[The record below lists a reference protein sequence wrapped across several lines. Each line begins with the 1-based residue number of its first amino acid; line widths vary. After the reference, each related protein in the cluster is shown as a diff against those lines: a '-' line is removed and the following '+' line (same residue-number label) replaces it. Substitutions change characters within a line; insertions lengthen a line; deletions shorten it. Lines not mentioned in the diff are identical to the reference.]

1 MIPNK
6 KSSLPHP
13 KQSWAHSTCSL
24 EELNEALNNPNITA
38 IEADILMGYD
48 VKDSNKRIQ
57 PIMSHP
63 PLDHSDLSF
72 TSFFDMNYRNGEKL
86 EKNGNDNF
94 LKIKKHLKLDFKEIE
109 TIGPALDYIS
119 QIISQGDFDP
129 GVIDSDGNNS
139 EQKTIYFNADI
150 INGPGMRY
158 EQLPIPKDEF
168 LNICLPFLKKHSR
181 QKDQVCFLFLQ
192 LLRM

>member
-1 MIPNK
+1 MSPRN
-6 KSSLPHP
+6 SSLPHP

-24 EELNEALNNPNITA
+24 EQLNEALNNPSITA

-48 VKDSNKRIQ
+48 VTDSNKRIK

-63 PLDHSDLSF
+63 PLDQSDLSF
-72 TSFFDMNYRNGEKL
+72 TSFFDMNYCNNGEKS
-86 EKNGNDNF
+86 EKNSNGNF
-94 LKIKKHLKLDFKEIE
+94 LKIKKHIKLDFKEIE

-119 QIISQGDFDP
+119 QIILSQSDVDR
-129 GVIDSDGNNS
+129 GVIDSSGNNS
-139 EQKTIYFNADI
+139 EQKTIYLNADI

-158 EQLPIPKDEF
+158 EKLPVPNDEF

-181 QKDQVCFLFLQ
+181 LKDQVCLFRIL
-192 LLRM
+192 